1 MDIFPL
7 YIVCQKSK
15 TTCQSITSITQVFMI
30 YMLKSIRNK
39 KRYLCVQ
46 NFHLLNLNLQAYNMS
61 LEVLKEASIDGGVSQ
76 YIYLRG

>member
-1 MDIFPL
+1 
-7 YIVCQKSK
+7 
-15 TTCQSITSITQVFMI
+15 MI

-76 YIYLRG
+76 YLSEGLSGYVSSYHQRR